1 MKPDEEKTRV
11 TVSIYGT
18 QYKMK
23 GSPEMTPEY
32 IKEIAAYVDGKMRTI
47 AGDQK
52 NLDLNR
58 LSVLSA
64 LYIANEYFDIKDI
77 GQENEILNVKIQ
89 KLESENELYMKQ
101 TQEKSEKEELLLQE
115 ISQLKKYQQKL
126 EEDLKDAWQQK
137 EQAKDKSDQIE
148 DKYSKLQDAF
158 NKLKSEYNEWIELAE
173 KELTIE

>member
-1 MKPDEEKTRV
+1 MKPEEEKTRV
-11 TVSIYGT
+11 TVNIYGT

-23 GSPEMTPEY
+23 GSPDMTPEY
-32 IKEIAAYVDGKMRTI
+32 IKEIASYVDGKMRTI
-47 AGDQK
+47 AGEQTK
-52 NLDLNR
+52 LDLNR

-64 LYIANEYFDIKDI
+64 LYISNEYFQVKDI
-77 GQENEILNVKIQ
+77 QQENEILNVRIQ

-101 TQEKSEKEELLLQE
+101 NQEKSEIEERLIQE

-148 DKYSKLQDAF
+148 EKYSKLQDAF

-173 KELTIE
+173 KELKIE